1 MKSNNTL
8 ILNKMNP
15 FEEFNDWIDNL
26 AVPVVLTDEL
36 KETIKE
42 QAKALINW

>member
-1 MKSNNTL
+1 MD
-8 ILNKMNP
+8 P
-15 FEEFNDWIDNL
+15 FEEFNAWIDNL